1 MKLTPA
7 GLLHVDEWNNMQYV
21 SSATF
26 LLTVYA
32 DYLAASHGGALR
44 CPDGEVK
51 PGEMVRF
58 ARSQADY
65 ILGKNPR
72 GMSYMVG
79 YGSYFPTH
87 VHHRGASIPS
97 VYAMESPVG
106 CMDGFDR
113 YFNSKGADPNVLH
126 GAVVGGPDANDGF
139 VDDRCNYQQAEPTLA
154 GNAPI
159 CGVFARLASEPADAS
174 GKQHA

>member
-1 MKLTPA
+1 
-7 GLLHVDEWNNMQYV
+7 
-21 SSATF
+21 
-26 LLTVYA
+26 
-32 DYLAASHGGALR
+32 
-44 CPDGEVK
+44 
-51 PGEMVRF
+51 
-58 ARSQADY
+58 
-65 ILGKNPR
+65 
-72 GMSYMVG
+72 MSYMVG